1 MNKLIQYIAI
11 LCIVMSMS
19 SCRFS
24 EECNYTGNVELIMD
38 WESMWGDLLKPDSLT
53 TLFYHNDR
61 LSALR
66 TLLGDTVY
74 EAELGVVVVLD
85 DVALPRPAGGPVEQL
100 GPASDNFG

>member
-38 WESMWGDLLKPDSLT
+38 C
-53 TLFYHNDR
+53 
-61 LSALR
+61 
-66 TLLGDTVY
+66 
-74 EAELGVVVVLD
+74 
-85 DVALPRPAGGPVEQL
+85 GGIF
-100 GPASDNFG
+100 SNRIH

>member
-1 MNKLIQYIAI
+1 MNKLIQHIAI

-53 TLFYHNDR
+53 TLF
-61 LSALR
+61 
-66 TLLGDTVY
+66 
-74 EAELGVVVVLD
+74 
-85 DVALPRPAGGPVEQL
+85 
-100 GPASDNFG
+100 

>member
-11 LCIVMSMS
+11 PCIVMSMS

-66 TLLGDTVY
+66 TLLGDTEY
-74 EAELGVVVVLD
+74 ESIPSGEMEMIIYNQIGRAHV
-85 DVALPRPAGGPVEQL
+85 
-100 GPASDNFG
+100 